1 MRLDLLPRARPSPW
15 LDLLSPALAFLAA
28 VLIGGV
34 AVAALGVSPVQ
45 AFVTY
50 FVAPLSELWSIQEVA
65 LKAAPLALIATGLA
79 FCYRANLWNIGAEGQ
94 FVVGGLAGGCVAIAT
109 QGSQGFGSQGFTGW
123 ILPAMLAAGT
133 LAGIAF
139 AMIPALLRVKL
150 GVSEILTSLMLVYV
164 AQLLLDYMVRGPLR
178 DPNGFNFPQ
187 SVSFDDAA
195 RLPALFEGES
205 LHAGVPIALFGI
217 GLGALVL
224 ARTLFGFEVRA
235 VGASPRAAGFAGFS
249 DARLTLGVFAISGGA
264 AGLAGICEVAGR
276 IGQLQPE
283 ISPGYGFT
291 AIIVAFLGRLSPPG
305 ILLAALVIAL
315 TTIGGEGAQIDL
327 KLPLDLTRAF
337 QGLLLGL
344 VLGADVL
351 TRYHVRLVPGGPAAK
366 AAS

>member
-1 MRLDLLPRARPSPW
+1 MRLDLLPRARRSPW
-15 LDLLSPALAFLAA
+15 LDLLAPALAFLAA
-28 VLIGGV
+28 VLIGGI
-34 AVAALGVSPVQ
+34 AVAALGVAPEQ
-45 AFVTY
+45 AFLTY
-50 FVAPLSELWSIQEVA
+50 FVAPLSEVWSLQEVA

-94 FVVGGLAGGCVAIAT
+94 YVAGGLAGGWVAVAAHGF
-109 QGSQGFGSQGFTGW
+109 QGPTFW
-123 ILPAMLAAGT
+123 ILPAMLLAGT
-133 LAGIAF
+133 CAGIAY
-139 AMIPALLRVKL
+139 AMIPALLRVRL

-178 DPNGFNFPQ
+178 DPQGYNFPQ
-187 SVSFDDAA
+187 SVGFEDAA
-195 RLPALFEGES
+195 RLPLLMEGES
-205 LHAGVPIALFGI
+205 LHAGVLISLLGI
-217 GLGALVL
+217 VLAALVL

-235 VGASPRAAGFAGFS
+235 VGASPRAARFAGFS
-249 DARLTLGVFAISGGA
+249 DARLTLSVFAISGGA

-351 TRYHVRLVPGGPAAK
+351 TRYHVRIVPGG
-366 AAS
+366 ASTRVTP

>member
-1 MRLDLLPRARPSPW
+1 MRLDLVPRTRRSPV
-15 LDLLSPALAFLAA
+15 LDILSPALAFVAA
-28 VLIGGV
+28 VLIGGL
-34 AVAALGVSPVQ
+34 AVAALGVSPGE

-50 FVAPLSELWSIQEVA
+50 FVTPLSEVWSLQEIA

-94 FVVGGLAGGCVAIAT
+94 FVIGGLAGGWVGVAT
-109 QGSQGFGSQGFTGW
+109 HGMGGFTLW
-123 ILPAMLAAGT
+123 ILPAMLIAGT
-133 LAGIAF
+133 LAGAAY
-139 AMIPALLRVKL
+139 AMIPAVLKVRL

-178 DPNGFNFPQ
+178 DPAGYNFPQ
-187 SVSFDDAA
+187 SVGFDPAA
-195 RLPALFEGES
+195 RLPYLMEGET
-205 LHAGVPIALFGI
+205 LHAGVVIAFLAVV
-217 GLGALVL
+217 LATVVL
-224 ARTLFGFEVRA
+224 ARTLFGFEVRV
-235 VGASPRAAGFAGFS
+235 VGASPRAARFAGFS
-249 DARLTLGVFAISGGA
+249 DARLTLAVFAISGGA
-264 AGLAGICEVAGR
+264 AGLAGIVEVAGK

-305 ILLAALVIAL
+305 ILIAAIVIAL

-344 VLGADVL
+344 VLGADVFAG
-351 TRYHVRLVPGGPAAK
+351 YHVRLVPGGPSGRT
-366 AAS
+366 AS

>member
-1 MRLDLLPRARPSPW
+1 MRLDLVPRTRRSAV
-15 LDLLSPALAFLAA
+15 LDILAPALAFVAA

-34 AVAALGVSPVQ
+34 AVAALGVSPSA

-50 FVAPLSELWSIQEVA
+50 FVAPLSELWSLQEIA

-79 FCYRANLWNIGAEGQ
+79 FCYRADLWNIGAEGQ
-94 FVVGGLAGGCVAIAT
+94 FVVGGLAGGWVGVAT
-109 QGSQGFGSQGFTGW
+109 HGSGDAPW
-123 ILPAMLAAGT
+123 ILPAMLAAGA
-133 LAGIAF
+133 LAGA
-139 AMIPALLRVKL
+139 AYALIPAVLKVRL

-178 DPNGFNFPQ
+178 DPAGYNFPQ
-187 SVSFDDAA
+187 SVGFDPAA
-195 RLPALFEGES
+195 RLPYLMEGET
-205 LHAGVPIALFGI
+205 LHAGVLVALAAV
-217 GLGALVL
+217 GLATFVL
-224 ARTLFGFEVRA
+224 ARTLFGFAVRV
-235 VGASPRAAGFAGFS
+235 VGASPRAARFAGFS
-249 DARLTLGVFAISGGA
+249 DARLTLSVFAISGGA
-264 AGLAGICEVAGR
+264 AGLAGIVEVTGK

-305 ILLAALVIAL
+305 ILVAALVIAL

-344 VLGADVL
+344 VLGADVFA
-351 TRYHVRLVPGGPAAK
+351 RYHVRIVPGGPSGRT
-366 AAS
+366 AS